1 MWPLPPSVRIVLTI
15 IVLIVLIIILI
26 RFTRKKSEISPRDS
40 LVIMKERMERGE
52 ISEEEYEEARKRRG
66 K

>member
-1 MWPLPPSVRIVLTI
+1 MWPLPLSVRIVLTI

-26 RFTRKKSEISPRDS
+26 RFTRKKSETSARDS
-40 LVIMKERMERGE
+40 LVVMRERMERGE
-52 ISEEEYEEARKRRG
+52 ISEEEYEEARRTRG